1 MATVMA
7 AMPIDREQWE
17 VAVLDPVL
25 ASQIRQT
32 LARELLIAAMRT
44 AAYAHEVPIE
54 LAGTFEVVR
63 PEQEDGITVPADG
76 DWLVARVPFTTRPMT
91 LREAT
96 ALDRA
101 MSAYRN

>member
-7 AMPIDREQWE
+7 AMPIDRGQWE
-17 VAVLDPVL
+17 RVALD
-25 ASQIRQT
+25 AERRQQVT
-32 LARELLIAAMRT
+32 QGLARRLLVAATRT

-91 LREAT
+91 MREAT